1 MLGMKREFEDTR
13 EWGEEGVIR
22 EAGRRQGQMGAPGAG
37 EARLGGTDG
46 GGGSAG
52 ADRAGAQVTET
63 MKCLQEAARAI
74 LSK

>member
-22 EAGRRQGQMGAPGAG
+22 EARRRQGQMGAPGAE

-46 GGGSAG
+46 V
-52 ADRAGAQVTET
+52 GAQRGLTG
-63 MKCLQEAARAI
+63 QELR
-74 LSK
+74 SQKP